1 MLDFGKPLVKV
12 VSFLPL
18 CVLHLLLG
26 TVSSLL
32 DLDRCLTLNK
42 KSLRV
47 DQIQGCANSSTKM
60 ESNTNLDTGSATEG
74 EPSIL
79 HGVALNVVP
88 FHV

>member
-1 MLDFGKPLVKV
+1 MMLALVKV
-12 VSFLPL
+12 VSSLPL
-18 CVLHLLLG
+18 CVLLLG

-47 DQIQGCANSSTKM
+47 DQIQGCTNSSTKM

-88 FHV
+88 FQV